1 MMCTVS
7 SRCCAYRNSPDDFG
21 SLIFSMAEYL
31 LLAPAKLEF
40 LISESL
46 RNKTFYIFW
55 VIGFYGVLPRNF
67 LCNTPKLIYYPESS

>member
-21 SLIFSMAEYL
+21 FLIFSMAEYL
-31 LLAPAKLEF
+31 RLAPVKLEF

-55 VIGFYGVLPRNF
+55 VTSFYGVLSRNF
-67 LCNTPKLIYYPESS
+67 LGSTLKLIYYPESS